1 MLLSEWRV
9 LFGDEDMR
17 LQLHSAEKTQ
27 IILTWKIFRE
37 IILLLVHY
45 NDFTEFFY
53 GERKKLAIS
62 TLCNCMVSC
71 L

>member
-45 NDFTEFFY
+45 NDFTEFF
-53 GERKKLAIS
+53 
-62 TLCNCMVSC
+62 
-71 L
+71 

>member
-37 IILLLVHY
+37 IILLLICEKV
-45 NDFTEFFY
+45 NFAEKWSEVT
-53 GERKKLAIS
+53 
-62 TLCNCMVSC
+62 
-71 L
+71 